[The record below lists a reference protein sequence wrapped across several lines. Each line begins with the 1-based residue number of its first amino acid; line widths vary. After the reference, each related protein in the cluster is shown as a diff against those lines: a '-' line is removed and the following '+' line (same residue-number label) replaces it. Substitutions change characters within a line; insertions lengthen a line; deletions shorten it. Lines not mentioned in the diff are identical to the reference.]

1 MICIY
6 LDVLAAPD
14 LPLLYECPSAGVG
27 KTCILAHTDIIRTY
41 THVRSCTYACM
52 YVCMQSCEINN
63 THSMFAVPEGCSV
76 SLCIHSGPRGH
87 YSNLQSFLPFALAN
101 PSSVYE

>member
-1 MICIY
+1 MH
-6 LDVLAAPD
+6 
-14 LPLLYECPSAGVG
+14 
-27 KTCILAHTDIIRTY
+27 TCTHRHNTYVHTHMY
-41 THVRSCTYACM
+41 VHVRM
-52 YVCMQSCEINN
+52 HVCMQSGEINN

-101 PSSVYE
+101 PSSVYK

>member
-1 MICIY
+1 MY

-14 LPLLYECPSAGVG
+14 LPLLYECPSAGVR
-27 KTCILAHTDIIRTY
+27 KHTLIYVCNTQSS
-41 THVRSCTYACM
+41 TWMYAC
-52 YVCMQSCEINN
+52 N

-87 YSNLQSFLPFALAN
+87 YSNLKSFLPFALAN
-101 PSSVYE
+101 SSSVYK